1 MVKRD
6 RHKRSQVNHHME
18 ILALVKGNCRMGFQ
32 VNLATTLI
40 LSCWLKGITR
50 GDFRLTKLQQTLVLV
65 KGDRCLTAFYDRLVL
80 TRKCMSVRCSN

>member
-50 GDFRLTKLQQTLVLV
+50 GDFKLTKLQQTLVLV
-65 KGDRCLTAFYDRLVL
+65 KGDRQMGSQFDQSIRQIKVKGAC
-80 TRKCMSVRCSN
+80 